1 MNTPTIIPAKRRV
14 RRKRKQGASAEPAP
28 PVALN
33 LVAAT
38 YDPGLSVTLTFD
50 RAIDVSGFN
59 GSFVIVRDGDNSF
72 LYDAM
77 GGAVLMGPNVVE
89 LTLVLVEGDSS
100 VGVTMTVSPENG
112 IVAVD
117 DGGAWGGASDVEL
130 PFP

>member
-1 MNTPTIIPAKRRV
+1 MLLPAPPLYP
-14 RRKRKQGASAEPAP
+14 RKRKPRPKAQSTPPAP
-28 PVALN
+28 PVALV

-50 RAIDVSGFN
+50 RPIDVSGFN
-59 GSFVIVRDGDNSF
+59 GTFVVVRDGVNAQLF
-72 LYDAM
+72 DAS
-77 GGAVLMGPNVVE
+77 GGAVLTSPNVAE

-100 VGVTMTVSPENG
+100 VGVTMTVAPENG

-117 DGGAWGGASDVEL
+117 DGGAWGAVSDLSL